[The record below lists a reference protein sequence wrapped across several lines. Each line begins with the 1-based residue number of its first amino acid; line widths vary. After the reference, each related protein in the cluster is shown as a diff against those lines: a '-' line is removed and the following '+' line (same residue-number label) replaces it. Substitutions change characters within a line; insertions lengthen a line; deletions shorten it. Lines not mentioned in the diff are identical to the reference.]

1 MALPSPLPVARG
13 VTLLELL
20 IVLTLMGISAALVVP
35 VFVRQVPASHTD
47 GDSLVAAA
55 RRTAIRRAEPLRVRL
70 LSNGAWLVTAI
81 RDGAI
86 VDSGHVRN
94 PLPDTEL
101 LLDALGGCVP
111 ASGSAS
117 AQSFDPLTCAV
128 TSVTT
133 RP

>member
-13 VTLLELL
+13 VSLLELL
-20 IVLTLMGISAALVVP
+20 IVLTLMGITAALVVP
-35 VFVRQVPASHTD
+35 VFGRPVSPSESD
-47 GDSLVAAA
+47 GESLVASA

-70 LSNGAWLVTAI
+70 FSNGAWSVTTI
-81 RDGAI
+81 RDGAF

-111 ASGSAS
+111 TSGSAS
-117 AQSFDPLTCAV
+117 AQLFDPLTCAV
-128 TSVTT
+128 TRVTAQ
-133 RP
+133 P